1 MSLLIVVG
9 YDGPGASAK
18 PVPVYMG
25 RVRSEADA
33 AMAASTAVRFGIIR
47 NPVELRKNGKQSAS
61 AWVVEPAAEESS
73 EVASDQPA
81 GPEPVTEPVTETP
94 AAAALEADAEAA
106 ANETAEEP
114 AIPVDGAVSGKR
126 RR

>member
-18 PVPVYMG
+18 PFPVYMG

-47 NPVELRKNGKQSAS
+47 NPVELRKNGKPSAP
-61 AWVVEPAAEESS
+61 APVVAADPQPETVEPLPFSEPAPEAADIEPAETTTDTPS
-73 EVASDQPA
+73 EDPDPDSPAPA
-81 GPEPVTEPVTETP
+81 G
-94 AAAALEADAEAA
+94 
-106 ANETAEEP
+106 
-114 AIPVDGAVSGKR
+114 ISGKR
-126 RR
+126 RK

>member
-18 PVPVYMG
+18 PFPVYMG
-25 RVRSEADA
+25 RVSSEAEA
-33 AMAASTAVRFGIIR
+33 AMAASSAVRFGIIR

-61 AWVVEPAAEESS
+61 AWVVEPAVKESFTA
-73 EVASDQPA
+73 ASDQLA
-81 GPEPVTEPVTETP
+81 EPEPVIETP

-106 ANETAEEP
+106 DNETAEDP
-114 AIPVDGAVSGKR
+114 ATPVDGAVSGKR